1 MPGAGAAACQHRD
14 VDLLLIEFF
23 ADMPTDKTAATE
35 NQNFFHSPEF
45 SAFTG
50 VYA

>member
-1 MPGAGAAACQHRD
+1 MPGIFTATRQHRD

-35 NQNFFHSPEF
+35 NKNFFHRC
-45 SAFTG
+45 
-50 VYA
+50 